1 MEVSKNKANITTQ
14 FPVNPFAIKM
24 IISPN
29 FHFCLN
35 THFNITL
42 IFWVLTSLPN

>member
-1 MEVSKNKANITTQ
+1 MDVTKNKANMATP
-14 FPVNPFAIKM
+14 FPANLFTIQM

-35 THFNITL
+35 AHLNFSL
-42 IFWVLTSLPN
+42 MFWELTSLLN